1 MQMWS
6 WLAIG
11 LSGVASVLGARQSS
25 RTQTLVFKVLTLA
38 LLCVLVVTQGPK
50 QGYTYWVAA
59 GLMIS
64 ILADVLHTLRARKTF
79 YFTGFLL
86 AQLCYSKSFWVQLN
100 GDIVWW
106 LLALLLAA
114 SIVAFF
120 LLLPQLDSLVFPV
133 VIMGIMLVQM
143 AWAAGEVWLQSA
155 SLANAVG
162 FGGALVMIYSALAYA
177 IHGYRKPMKR
187 AYVWVSGSYFLAH
200 ALIVAS
206 IIY

>member
-1 MQMWS
+1 MWS

-11 LSGVASVLGARQSS
+11 LSGMTSVLGARQASPFQS
-25 RTQTLVFKVLTLA
+25 LFFKVFTLV
-38 LLCVLVVTQGPK
+38 LLLILVFTQGPDSAHS
-50 QGYTYWVAA
+50 YWIAA
-59 GLMIS
+59 GLLVS
-64 ILADVLHTLRARKTF
+64 IFADTLHSLKSKKTL
-79 YFTGFLL
+79 YFSGFLL
-86 AQLCYSKSFWVQLN
+86 AQLCYSKSFWLQLN

-133 VIMGIMLVQM
+133 VIMGIMLVQL
-143 AWAAGEVWLQSA
+143 AWAAGEVWLQA
-155 SLANAVG
+155 SNFSNAIG
-162 FGGALVMIYSALAYA
+162 FTGTLVMIYSALAYA

-187 AYVWVSGSYFLAH
+187 AYVWVSGSYFVAH
-200 ALIVAS
+200 VLIVAS

>member
-1 MQMWS
+1 MWS

-11 LSGVASVLGARQSS
+11 LSGMTSVLGARQASPFQS
-25 RTQTLVFKVLTLA
+25 LFFKVFTLVLLLILVL
-38 LLCVLVVTQGPK
+38 TQGPDSAHS
-50 QGYTYWVAA
+50 YWIAA
-59 GLMIS
+59 GLLVS
-64 ILADVLHTLRARKTF
+64 IFADTLHSLKSKKTL
-79 YFTGFLL
+79 YFSGFLL
-86 AQLCYSKSFWVQLN
+86 AQLCYSKSFWLQLN

-133 VIMGIMLVQM
+133 VIMGIMLVQL
-143 AWAAGEVWLQSA
+143 AWAAGEVWLQA
-155 SLANAVG
+155 SNFSNSIG
-162 FGGALVMIYSALAYA
+162 FTGTLVMIYSALAYA

-187 AYVWVSGSYFLAH
+187 AYVWVSGSYFVAH

>member
-1 MQMWS
+1 MWS

-11 LSGVASVLGARQSS
+11 LSGMTSVLGVRHASQF
-25 RTQTLVFKVLTLA
+25 QALFFKLFTLSLLLILVLTQGLESDAKYWIAMGLGVSIFADA
-38 LLCVLVVTQGPK
+38 LHSLKSKKAL
-50 QGYTYWVAA
+50 
-59 GLMIS
+59 
-64 ILADVLHTLRARKTF
+64 
-79 YFTGFLL
+79 YFSGFLL
-86 AQLCYSKSFWVQLN
+86 AQLCYSNAFWMQLN

-133 VIMGIMLVQM
+133 VIMGIMLVQL

-155 SLANAVG
+155 HFANAIG
-162 FGGALVMIYSALAYA
+162 FAGTLVMIYSALAYA

-187 AYVWVSGSYFLAH
+187 AYLWVSGSYFLAH

-206 IIY
+206 ILY

>member
-1 MQMWS
+1 MWS

-11 LSGVASVLGARQSS
+11 LSGVYSVLGAKQANPTQS
-25 RTQTLVFKVLTLA
+25 LVFKIFTLLLLLVLVLT
-38 LLCVLVVTQGPK
+38 QGAHAA
-50 QGYTYWVAA
+50 YSYWIAA
-59 GLMIS
+59 GLGVS
-64 ILADVLHTLRARKTF
+64 ILADTLHSLRTSKLI
-79 YFTGFLL
+79 YFCSYLV
-86 AQLCYSKSFWVQLN
+86 AQVCYSKSFWMQFE
-100 GDIVWW
+100 GEIIWW

-133 VIMGIMLVQM
+133 VIMGMMLVQM
-143 AWAAGEVWLQSA
+143 AWAAGEVWLQSP
-155 SLANAVG
+155 SYSNAIG
-162 FGGALVMIYSALAYA
+162 FGGTMVMTYSALAYA

-187 AYVWVSGSYFLAH
+187 AYVWVSGSYFMAH

>member
-1 MQMWS
+1 MWS

-11 LSGVASVLGARQSS
+11 LSGMTSVLGARQASPFQS
-25 RTQTLVFKVLTLA
+25 LFFKVFTLVLLLILVL
-38 LLCVLVVTQGPK
+38 TQGPDSAHS
-50 QGYTYWVAA
+50 YWIAA
-59 GLMIS
+59 GLLVS
-64 ILADVLHTLRARKTF
+64 IFADTLHSLKSKKTL
-79 YFTGFLL
+79 YFSGFLL
-86 AQLCYSKSFWVQLN
+86 AQLCYSKSFWLQLN

-133 VIMGIMLVQM
+133 VIMGIMLVQL
-143 AWAAGEVWLQSA
+143 AWAAGEVSLQA
-155 SLANAVG
+155 SNFSNAIG
-162 FGGALVMIYSALAYA
+162 FAGTLVMIYSALAYA

-187 AYVWVSGSYFLAH
+187 AYVWVSGSYFVAH

>member
-1 MQMWS
+1 MWS

-11 LSGVASVLGARQSS
+11 LSGVYSVLGAKQANPAQSLIFKIF
-25 RTQTLVFKVLTLA
+25 TLLLLLILVF
-38 LLCVLVVTQGPK
+38 TQGASAA
-50 QGYTYWVAA
+50 YTYWIAA
-59 GLMIS
+59 GLGVFIF
-64 ILADVLHTLRARKTF
+64 ADTLHSLRSRKWI
-79 YFTGFLL
+79 YFCGYLI
-86 AQLCYSKSFWVQLN
+86 AQACYSKAFWMQLN

-133 VIMGIMLVQM
+133 VIMGMMLVQL
-143 AWAAGEVWLQSA
+143 AWAAGEVWLQSPNY
-155 SLANAVG
+155 ANAIG
-162 FGGALVMIYSALAYA
+162 FSGTLIMTYSALAYA

>member
-1 MQMWS
+1 MWS

-11 LSGVASVLGARQSS
+11 LSGMTSVLGARQASPFQS
-25 RTQTLVFKVLTLA
+25 LFFKVFTLVLLLILVL
-38 LLCVLVVTQGPK
+38 TQGPDSAHS
-50 QGYTYWVAA
+50 YWIAA
-59 GLMIS
+59 GLLVS
-64 ILADVLHTLRARKTF
+64 IFADTLHSLKSKKTL
-79 YFTGFLL
+79 YFSGFLL
-86 AQLCYSKSFWVQLN
+86 AQLCYSKSFWLQLN

-133 VIMGIMLVQM
+133 VIMGIMLVQL
-143 AWAAGEVWLQSA
+143 AWASGEVWLQA
-155 SLANAVG
+155 SNFSNAIG
-162 FGGALVMIYSALAYA
+162 FAGTLVMIYSALAYA

-187 AYVWVSGSYFLAH
+187 AYVWVSGSYFVAH

>member
-1 MQMWS
+1 MWS

-11 LSGVASVLGARQSS
+11 LSGMTSVLGARQASPFQS
-25 RTQTLVFKVLTLA
+25 LFFKVFTLVLLLILVL
-38 LLCVLVVTQGPK
+38 TQGPDSAHS
-50 QGYTYWVAA
+50 YWIAA
-59 GLMIS
+59 GLLVS
-64 ILADVLHTLRARKTF
+64 IFADTLHSLKSKKTL
-79 YFTGFLL
+79 YFSGFLL
-86 AQLCYSKSFWVQLN
+86 GQLCYSKSFWLQLN

-133 VIMGIMLVQM
+133 VIMGIMLVQL
-143 AWAAGEVWLQSA
+143 AWAAGEVWLQA
-155 SLANAVG
+155 SNFSNAIG
-162 FGGALVMIYSALAYA
+162 FTGTLVMIYSALAYA

-187 AYVWVSGSYFLAH
+187 AYVWVSGSYFVAH

>member
-1 MQMWS
+1 MWS

-11 LSGVASVLGARQSS
+11 LSGMTSVLGARQASPFQS
-25 RTQTLVFKVLTLA
+25 LFFKVFTLVLLLILVL
-38 LLCVLVVTQGPK
+38 TQGPDSAHS
-50 QGYTYWVAA
+50 YWIAA
-59 GLMIS
+59 GLLVS
-64 ILADVLHTLRARKTF
+64 IFADTLHSLKSKKTL
-79 YFTGFLL
+79 YFSGFLL
-86 AQLCYSKSFWVQLN
+86 AQLCYSKSFWLQLN

-133 VIMGIMLVQM
+133 VIMGIMLVQL
-143 AWAAGEVWLQSA
+143 AWAAGEVWLQA
-155 SLANAVG
+155 SNLSNAIG
-162 FGGALVMIYSALAYA
+162 FTGTLVMIYSALAYA

-187 AYVWVSGSYFLAH
+187 AYVWVSGSYFVAH